1 MTRLALRLLRHRP
14 GSATATLIALTLGV
28 MILMAMGS
36 LVDAGL
42 RHHPAPQRYAAA
54 DIVVART
61 EMTFTSKQFD
71 ETTTT
76 RVRLPEGG
84 TVPAALV
91 NQVRA
96 VPGVT
101 EATTVPATRPGQVR
115 AILVT
120 TGPGVDRAALDRL
133 AASAGAETFAG
144 ADRGK
149 AENTADGAAQD
160 LLVQVGGA
168 FGGYVVLLV
177 VFVVAGLVGLSV
189 RHRRRDLALL
199 RAVAA
204 TPGQVRRMVVAEAAL
219 LTGVATVI
227 GLPAGLVATSWL
239 RGELVDR
246 GFVPATIPIPPS
258 PLAALAAPIVIAL
271 VAMLAAV
278 VAARRATAIR
288 PTEALGEAAVEPE
301 RTSPVRAVIGV
312 VLLAGA
318 GSAGGVAAG
327 TGGMTALTS
336 ALGMLYLFVTA
347 IALLAPW
354 INRGAARLLTPL
366 LRGVWGTSGYLASAN
381 LRANARGMAMVL
393 TALVL
398 SVGFGGSVW
407 FLQDNLQRQ
416 TIAQARDGML
426 AQHALVTPD
435 GVPVATVARI
445 RRMPG
450 VSGVTGVRDT
460 SVLIKTFDT
469 AEAVPARAI
478 DPAGAAATMDL
489 GVVRGSLADLGPDSV
504 AVSELQASSHDW
516 EVGDR
521 AEIWLGDGTP
531 AKLRVAA
538 IYTRALGFGDVV
550 LDQRTVAPGPYDQVL
565 IRTENGADLSALA
578 GVVPTTSLT
587 DRLATDLATSAWLNK
602 LLVGVMV
609 GYAALAAANAMV
621 LAALARGRELAG
633 LRLAGTTRRQIGRMV
648 NAEQAGLL
656 GVALVIG
663 GVIAAVTLSA
673 VVHALTGTLVP
684 YVPPLGWVAILG
696 GATLLAMTTTILPI
710 RRLVRIPPI
719 EALGTRE

>member
-14 GSATATLIALTLGV
+14 GSSTATLIALTLGV

-42 RHHPAPQRYAAA
+42 RHQPAPQRYAAA

-61 EMTFTSKQFD
+61 EMTFTTKQFD

-76 RVRLPEGG
+76 RVRLPDGG

-101 EATTVPATRPGQVR
+101 EATTVPATRPGQVQ
-115 AILVT
+115 AILIKA
-120 TGPGVDRAALDRL
+120 GPGVDRAALDRL

-177 VFVVAGLVGLSV
+177 IFVVAGLVGLSV

-199 RAVAA
+199 RAIAA
-204 TPGQVRRMVVAEAAL
+204 TPGQVRRMLVAEAAL
-219 LTGVATVI
+219 LTGIATVL
-227 GLPAGLVATSWL
+227 GLPAGLLATSWL
-239 RGELVDR
+239 HGELLDR
-246 GFVPATIPIPPS
+246 GFVPAGIPIPPS
-258 PLAALAAPIVIAL
+258 PLAALAAPVVIAL

-301 RTSPVRAVIGV
+301 RTSPVRAIIGV

-327 TGGMTALTS
+327 AGGTTALTS

-347 IALLAPW
+347 VALLAPW

-416 TIAQARDGML
+416 TLAQSRDGML
-426 AQHALVTPD
+426 AQQALIAPD
-435 GVPVATVARI
+435 GVPAATIAQI
-445 RRMPG
+445 RERAG

-478 DPAGAAATMDL
+478 DPSEAGSTMDL
-489 GVVRGSLADLGPDSV
+489 GVTQGSLADLGPDSV
-504 AVSELQASSHDW
+504 AVSELQASSHGW

-521 AEIWLGDGTP
+521 VEIWLGDGTP
-531 AKLRVAA
+531 VKPRVAA
-538 IYTRALGFGDVV
+538 IYTRGLGFGDVV
-550 LDQRTVAPGPYDQVL
+550 LASAGPYDQVL
-565 IRTENGADLSALA
+565 IRTDGSADLSGLA
-578 GVVPTTSLT
+578 GVVPTASLT

-621 LAALARGRELAG
+621 LAALARGRELAS
-633 LRLAGTTRRQIGRMV
+633 LRLAGATRRQIGRMV

-656 GVALVIG
+656 GVAVVIG
-663 GVIAAVTLSA
+663 GVIAAVTLAA
-673 VVHALTGTLVP
+673 VVHALTGALVP
-684 YVPPLGWVAILG
+684 YVPPLGAVAILG
-696 GATLLAMTTTILPI
+696 GATLLAMTTTVLPV
-710 RRLVRIPPI
+710 RRLLRMRPI
-719 EALGTRE
+719 EALGARE